1 MIVCRGDESNL
12 PSLASNK
19 VTNVG
24 PLNIVFSSGA
34 VVVSNLTLTVGPERV
49 EEAIVHASAS
59 GGGACSQVGRLFLSL
74 SLSRCRVED
83 AHEYQRTD
91 QHQGSPVNNGYAS
104 A

>member
-24 PLNIVFSSGA
+24 PLNIVFSSGT

-74 SLSRCRVED
+74 SL
-83 AHEYQRTD
+83 
-91 QHQGSPVNNGYAS
+91 
-104 A
+104 